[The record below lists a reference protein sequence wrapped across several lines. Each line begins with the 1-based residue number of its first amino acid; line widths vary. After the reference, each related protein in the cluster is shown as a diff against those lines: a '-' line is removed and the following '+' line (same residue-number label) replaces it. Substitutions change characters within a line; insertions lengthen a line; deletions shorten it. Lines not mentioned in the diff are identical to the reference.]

1 MLTVTETKDSLE
13 CPKCG
18 KKVLV
23 QESKTKYSCL
33 WCNFSRDLTR
43 SEKQVDGAVPLF
55 AILAMLTFIL
65 LL

>member
-1 MLTVTETKDSLE
+1 MLTVTETKDALE

-33 WCNFSRDLTR
+33 WCNFSRDLVQR
-43 SEKQVDGAVPLF
+43 ENKMDGAVPFF
-55 AILAMLTFIL
+55 AILAMLAFL
-65 LL
+65 LLL